1 MLRPILAL
9 AASLAL
15 APSAALG
22 ELPVHPWQSRPALSA
37 DTLAARIAPPAGF
50 TRVPAA
56 PGSWAEWLRRLP
68 LKPAGAKVNLY
79 TGAEK
84 WRQDAH
90 AAVIDIDTG
99 SRDLQQC
106 ADAVMRLRAEW
117 LWSIGAKDKIA
128 FDYTGGGRVSYT
140 RFARGERPSENGKR
154 WSASGRADQSY
165 AGFRRYMTS
174 VFSYAGTYSLERE
187 LKPAADGTVPEIGD
201 VVIKGG
207 FPGHA
212 VLVIDAVDNPST
224 GERRFL
230 LAQSYMPAQDMHILK
245 DPAGTAD
252 SPWYAMPSGEQ
263 IVTPEWTFTRDQLRR
278 WP

>member
-90 AAVIDIDTG
+90 AAVIDIDVEK
-99 SRDLQQC
+99 RDLQQC

-117 LWSIGAKDKIA
+117 LWSVGRQRDIA
-128 FDYTGGGRVSYT
+128 FDYTDGGRVAFS
-140 RFARGERPSENGKR
+140 RWAKGERPSSSGKSWR
-154 WSASGRADQSY
+154 SSAKPDASY
-165 AGFRRYMTS
+165 ASFRKYMTQ
-174 VFSYAGTYSLERE
+174 VFVYAGTYSLARE
-187 LKPAADGTVPEIGD
+187 LKRVALEDIAIGD
-201 VVIKGG
+201 VLIRGG

-212 VLVIDAVDNPST
+212 VLVADMASNAEGDK
-224 GERRFL
+224 RFL
-230 LAQSYMPAQDMHILK
+230 LVQSYMPAQDMHILK

>member
-90 AAVIDIDTG
+90 AAVIDIDVEK
-99 SRDLQQC
+99 RDLQQC

-117 LWSIGAKDKIA
+117 LWSVGRQRDIA
-128 FDYTGGGRVSYT
+128 FDYTDGGRVAFS
-140 RFARGERPSENGKR
+140 RWAKGERPSSSGKSWR
-154 WSASGRADQSY
+154 SSAKPAASY
-165 AGFRRYMTS
+165 ASFRKYMTQ
-174 VFSYAGTYSLERE
+174 VFVYAGTYSLARE
-187 LKPAADGTVPEIGD
+187 LKRVALEDIAIGD
-201 VVIKGG
+201 VLIRGG

-212 VLVIDAVDNPST
+212 VLVADMASNAEGDK
-224 GERRFL
+224 RFL
-230 LAQSYMPAQDMHILK
+230 LVQSYMPAQDMHILK

>member
-1 MLRPILAL
+1 MHRPIPAL
-9 AASLAL
+9 AAWLVL
-15 APSAALG
+15 APSSALG
-22 ELPVHPWQSRPALSA
+22 EMPAHPWQTNLSLPADS
-37 DTLAARIAPPAGF
+37 LAARVAPPPGF

-56 PGSWAEWLRRLP
+56 PGSWAEWLRGLP

-90 AAVIDIDTG
+90 AAVIDIDVEK
-99 SRDLQQC
+99 RDLQQC

-117 LWSIGAKDKIA
+117 LWSAGRQRDIA
-128 FDYTGGGRVSYT
+128 FDYTDGGRVPFS
-140 RFARGERPSENGKR
+140 RWAKGERPS
-154 WSASGRADQSY
+154 ASGKSWRSSARPDASY
-165 AGFRRYMTS
+165 ASFRKYMTQ
-174 VFSYAGTYSLERE
+174 VFVYAGTYSLARE
-187 LKPAADGTVPEIGD
+187 LKAVPITDIAIGD
-201 VVIKGG
+201 VLIKGG

-212 VLVIDAVDNPST
+212 VLVADMAVNGA

-230 LAQSYMPAQDMHILK
+230 LVQSYMPAQDMHILK
-245 DPAGTAD
+245 NPAAAD
-252 SPWYAMPSGEQ
+252 GSPWYAMPPGAQ